1 MFGKLART
9 VPCPMC
15 HGTQKHLCNTCL
27 GAGFVS
33 AEAWERTIVNGALAL
48 LALSEQVD
56 RSNASRRS
64 PAPTS
69 PSARRHSRQAS
80 HARYSG
86 NRTRQDNALN
96 AAD

>member
-33 AEAWERTIVNGALAL
+33 AEAWERTIVKGALAL
-48 LALSEQVD
+48 LALREHGASELD
-56 RSNASRRS
+56 RRVRIEQ
-64 PAPTS
+64 
-69 PSARRHSRQAS
+69 RQNS
-80 HARYSG
+80 VKTESVES
-86 NRTRQDNALN
+86 
-96 AAD
+96 